1 MQCVVLKLA
10 DRSLLTG
17 STIGSKGKD
26 IQIPKVQKRALAKSF
41 AEYEGMS
48 QSRDESIV
56 RSYASGG
63 CSCQQVGDY
72 FKLHFT
78 QIGKIV
84 RKAREV

>member
-1 MQCVVLKLA
+1 
-10 DRSLLTG
+10 
-17 STIGSKGKD
+17 
-26 IQIPKVQKRALAKSF
+26 
-41 AEYEGMS
+41 MS

-56 RSYASGG
+56 RAYASRGY
-63 CSCQQVGDY
+63 SCQHIGDY

>member
-1 MQCVVLKLA
+1 
-10 DRSLLTG
+10 
-17 STIGSKGKD
+17 
-26 IQIPKVQKRALAKSF
+26 
-41 AEYEGMS
+41 MS